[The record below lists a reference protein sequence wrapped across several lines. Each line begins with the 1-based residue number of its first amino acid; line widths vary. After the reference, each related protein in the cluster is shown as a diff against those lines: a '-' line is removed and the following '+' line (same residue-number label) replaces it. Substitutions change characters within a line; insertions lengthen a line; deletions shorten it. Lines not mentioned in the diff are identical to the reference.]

1 MQNLLRLDKNNNL
14 EYLFEIAI
22 DIIAIIGTDSK
33 IKRVS
38 KSCNEILGWNEK
50 EVISVEW
57 SNFIHQ
63 DDLLR
68 ILGYKKTSNIKDEI
82 KGLEFKVKCKDEN
95 YKLLKG
101 NFKYIEEDK
110 VYIVIAKDISEK
122 QKILDE
128 KLEGELTKK
137 FPMLA
142 MFMSEDMLKK
152 IKNMIKTSILEN
164 KDTIIEMF
172 SNYLEEKVS
181 FRDIIITNVDGFSL
195 EKLEDITYSL
205 AKKEL
210 KHIEVVGA
218 ILGGIIGFFQF
229 GVSLFM

>member
-1 MQNLLRLDKNNNL
+1 MTELNTMLIKLALIVGIGAMIGWITNYVAIKM
-14 EYLFEIAI
+14 LFRPYKEINFGLFKIQGLIPKRKHEIAI
-22 DIIAIIGTDSK
+22 SIADT
-33 IKRVS
+33 VQ
-38 KSCNEILGWNEK
+38 K
-50 EVISVEW
+50 ELISLKDV
-57 SNFIHQ
+57 
-63 DDLLR
+63 
-68 ILGYKKTSNIKDEI
+68 TSTLDGEE
-82 KGLEFKVKCKDEN
+82 LEARMVNMID
-95 YKLLKG
+95 
-101 NFKYIEEDK
+101 
-110 VYIVIAKDISEK
+110 
-122 QKILDE
+122 KILDE

-137 FPMLA
+137 FPMLE

>member
-1 MQNLLRLDKNNNL
+1 MTELNTMLIKLALIVGIGAMIGWITNYVAIKM
-14 EYLFEIAI
+14 LFRPYKEINFGLFKIQGLIPKRKHEIAI
-22 DIIAIIGTDSK
+22 SIADT
-33 IKRVS
+33 VQ
-38 KSCNEILGWNEK
+38 K
-50 EVISVEW
+50 ELISLKDV
-57 SNFIHQ
+57 
-63 DDLLR
+63 
-68 ILGYKKTSNIKDEI
+68 TSTLDGEE
-82 KGLEFKVKCKDEN
+82 LEARM
-95 YKLLKG
+95 G
-101 NFKYIEEDK
+101 NMID
-110 VYIVIAKDISEK
+110 
-122 QKILDE
+122 KILDE

-181 FRDIIITNVDGFSL
+181 FRDIIITNIDGFSL

>member
-1 MQNLLRLDKNNNL
+1 MIGWITNYVAIKM
-14 EYLFEIAI
+14 LFRPYKEINFGLFKIQGLIPKRKHEIAI
-22 DIIAIIGTDSK
+22 SIADT
-33 IKRVS
+33 VQ
-38 KSCNEILGWNEK
+38 K
-50 EVISVEW
+50 ELISLKDV
-57 SNFIHQ
+57 
-63 DDLLR
+63 
-68 ILGYKKTSNIKDEI
+68 TSTLDGEE
-82 KGLEFKVKCKDEN
+82 LEARMGDM
-95 YKLLKG
+95 
-101 NFKYIEEDK
+101 ID
-110 VYIVIAKDISEK
+110 
-122 QKILDE
+122 KILDE

-172 SNYLEEKVS
+172 SNYLEEKVN
-181 FRDIIITNVDGFSL
+181 FREIIITNVDGFSL

-218 ILGGIIGFFQF
+218 VLGGIIGFFQF
-229 GVSLFM
+229 GVSLFI

>member
-1 MQNLLRLDKNNNL
+1 MLIKLALIVGIGAMIGWITNYVAIKM
-14 EYLFEIAI
+14 LFRPYKEINFGLFKIQGLIPKRKHEIAI
-22 DIIAIIGTDSK
+22 SIADT
-33 IKRVS
+33 VQ
-38 KSCNEILGWNEK
+38 K
-50 EVISVEW
+50 ELISLKDV
-57 SNFIHQ
+57 
-63 DDLLR
+63 
-68 ILGYKKTSNIKDEI
+68 TSTLDGEE
-82 KGLEFKVKCKDEN
+82 LEARM
-95 YKLLKG
+95 G
-101 NFKYIEEDK
+101 NMID
-110 VYIVIAKDISEK
+110 
-122 QKILDE
+122 KILDE

-229 GVSLFM
+229 GVSLFL

>member
-1 MQNLLRLDKNNNL
+1 MLIKLALIVGIGAMIGWITNYVAIKM
-14 EYLFEIAI
+14 LFRPYREINFGLFKIQGLIPKRKHEIAI
-22 DIIAIIGTDSK
+22 SIADT
-33 IKRVS
+33 VQ
-38 KSCNEILGWNEK
+38 K
-50 EVISVEW
+50 ELISLKDV
-57 SNFIHQ
+57 
-63 DDLLR
+63 
-68 ILGYKKTSNIKDEI
+68 TSTLDGEE
-82 KGLEFKVKCKDEN
+82 LETRM
-95 YKLLKG
+95 G
-101 NFKYIEEDK
+101 NMID
-110 VYIVIAKDISEK
+110 
-122 QKILDE
+122 KILDE
-128 KLEGELTKK
+128 KLEGELNKK

-229 GVSLFM
+229 GVSLFI

>member
-1 MQNLLRLDKNNNL
+1 MTELNTMLIKLGLIVGIGAMIGWITNYVAIKM
-14 EYLFEIAI
+14 LFRPYKEINFGLFKIQGLIPKRKHEIAI
-22 DIIAIIGTDSK
+22 SIADT
-33 IKRVS
+33 VQ
-38 KSCNEILGWNEK
+38 K
-50 EVISVEW
+50 ELISLKDV
-57 SNFIHQ
+57 
-63 DDLLR
+63 
-68 ILGYKKTSNIKDEI
+68 TSTLDGEE
-82 KGLEFKVKCKDEN
+82 LEARM
-95 YKLLKG
+95 G
-101 NFKYIEEDK
+101 NMID
-110 VYIVIAKDISEK
+110 
-122 QKILDE
+122 KILNE

-195 EKLEDITYSL
+195 EKLENITYSL